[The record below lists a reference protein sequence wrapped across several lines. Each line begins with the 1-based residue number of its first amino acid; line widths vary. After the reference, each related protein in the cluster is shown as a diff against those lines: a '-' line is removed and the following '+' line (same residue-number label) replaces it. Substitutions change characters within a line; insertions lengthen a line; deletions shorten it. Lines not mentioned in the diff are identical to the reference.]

1 MNDSQEPSTTISS
14 NPTSSATSG
23 APGESQLLVTN
34 QCQEAVDNFRKGT
47 YSRAETVQR
56 ISTLIKDA
64 DGVLDKDAA
73 SRALE
78 SYIDMVLE
86 ISRSIGPQGRP
97 SPRARERSPSRA
109 RGRSRG
115 RSRASREEPRHSSL
129 SGRRQSST
137 RSARREES
145 SRQTKR
151 HRRRRRRH
159 RGRSPSSSESE
170 TDNSS
175 SDAPRK
181 KPRANPSRY
190 GWAAE
195 AKAVKSTMRLEV
207 QLTAKLLR
215 EYRID
220 VAAAK
225 ANLLD
230 STIAPAMP
238 ESEWSNLLLGKPVD
252 FDVLLTGR
260 YSSKPNDKHVESV
273 GDVELSYGS
282 LDPVKKVSTF
292 GQWIIAFE
300 IFEAAL
306 VFAFPHRVKEV
317 AAYRRHI
324 YGQFETHD
332 PIFATRIV
340 EYDRAVRKSV
350 SENRA
355 LLLSD
360 IFEFSPL
367 KDQYIG
373 PTGANVVASS
383 SAEASAST
391 GAGGKGSGAG
401 RVKPARKAEACIRYN
416 NNRCPNLASTCR
428 FKHVCAA
435 CSAKGHVESDCSKP
449 KREA

>member
-1 MNDSQEPSTTISS
+1 DS
-14 NPTSSATSG
+14 
-23 APGESQLLVTN
+23 
-34 QCQEAVDNFRKGT
+34 
-47 YSRAETVQR
+47 
-56 ISTLIKDA
+56 
-64 DGVLDKDAA
+64 
-73 SRALE
+73 
-78 SYIDMVLE
+78 
-86 ISRSIGPQGRP
+86 
-97 SPRARERSPSRA
+97 
-109 RGRSRG
+109 
-115 RSRASREEPRHSSL
+115 
-129 SGRRQSST
+129 
-137 RSARREES
+137 
-145 SRQTKR
+145 
-151 HRRRRRRH
+151 
-159 RGRSPSSSESE
+159 
-170 TDNSS
+170 
-175 SDAPRK
+175 PRK
-181 KPRANPSRY
+181 KPRANPSKY

-195 AKAVKSTMRLEV
+195 AKAVKSSMRPEV
-207 QLTAKLLR
+207 QLTAELLR

-230 STIAPAMP
+230 STIAPGMP

-260 YSSKPNDKHVESV
+260 YSSKPDDKHVESL

-282 LDPVKKVSTF
+282 LDPVKKVSNF
-292 GQWIIAFE
+292 GQWIVAFE

-317 AAYRRHI
+317 ATYRRHI

-332 PIFATRIV
+332 PIFATRVI

-383 SAEASAST
+383 AAEASSSA
-391 GAGGKGSGAG
+391 GAGARSGGAG
-401 RVKPARKAEACIRYN
+401 RGKSARKAEPCIRYN
-416 NNRCPNLASTCR
+416 NGRCPNLASTCR
-428 FKHVCAA
+428 FRHVCGA
-435 CSAKGHVESDCSKP
+435 CCAKGHVESECTK
-449 KREA
+449 